1 MADKSGK
8 TDWQEH
14 ARRFKELQ
22 ESQGMKIKEYAA
34 LNGLNE
40 NSARRAI
47 NQVIKSLE
55 NGDQN
60 KSDQKKSDQK
70 VERRGRPKKEAKAAP
85 AVTFGLKPGARGEG
99 KRTSSNAPKDTRDH
113 GNDSPLNRKKS
124 DHNSGKKKPDLTVV
138 MGEVIELP
146 KGKRGARKGS
156 QNALTT
162 GTKKTITD
170 EDVDAAL
177 RELTTMTLPE
187 DFIDSAE
194 ARMMVNLLAHENLI
208 RRALDKSLR
217 RLTREMLENQANPP
231 VLESDS
237 TDGITILPTPA
248 EFKMLKMLNDTGYS
262 LANISSTVSQLR
274 ARIEKEA
281 RDKELH
287 AQKTEQHIQ
296 KTRQAEEAHQLR
308 MYGKMKGEVLADA
321 FALLQGDSGSAQK
334 AAMFLEMRGITVP
347 DTIRRLLDIEMEQE
361 RNKVDESTGIT
372 AEELD
377 AYVAAAEAKRAGHH
391 EWLANKRQIV
401 AAIVDEHGYGDLD
414 EDGVR
419 RSDEIQAPFQP
430 GEEIDYSATAD
441 MYNDAPVPSGGSD
454 EGSELT
460 PEAEDA
466 ELWQGESHFS
476 DDDDEPDEEIGNWR
490 GDH

>member
-1 MADKSGK
+1 
-8 TDWQEH
+8 
-14 ARRFKELQ
+14 
-22 ESQGMKIKEYAA
+22 
-34 LNGLNE
+34 
-40 NSARRAI
+40 
-47 NQVIKSLE
+47 
-55 NGDQN
+55 
-60 KSDQKKSDQK
+60 
-70 VERRGRPKKEAKAAP
+70 
-85 AVTFGLKPGARGEG
+85 
-99 KRTSSNAPKDTRDH
+99 
-113 GNDSPLNRKKS
+113 
-124 DHNSGKKKPDLTVV
+124 
-138 MGEVIELP
+138 
-146 KGKRGARKGS
+146 
-156 QNALTT
+156 
-162 GTKKTITD
+162 
-170 EDVDAAL
+170 
-177 RELTTMTLPE
+177 
-187 DFIDSAE
+187 
-194 ARMMVNLLAHENLI
+194 MMVNLLAHENLI

-237 TDGITILPTPA
+237 ADGITILPTPA

-321 FALLQGDSGSAQK
+321 FALLQGDNGSAQK

-430 GEEIDYSATAD
+430 GEKSTTAPRRICIT
-441 MYNDAPVPSGGSD
+441 MPRYLPAVVMKVAS
-454 EGSELT
+454 
-460 PEAEDA
+460 
-466 ELWQGESHFS
+466 
-476 DDDDEPDEEIGNWR
+476 
-490 GDH
+490 